1 MDGCSTI
8 HRPTRSCP
16 SKAKRHK
23 KTKPKERAADR
34 VSSLGAV
41 RCISRAAAA
50 QRRHHPGNACGLSRW
65 RARRDRQGDEEPAGD
80 IPEAHTASTRTCRR
94 NAIASGGYIL
104 PVLREAMCG
113 SIFTICLRR
122 LAMPCGKSTGQSW
135 LFRRD
140 SKNLSS
146 SKKRRVILNEPPA
159 HCRIDN
165 AIIWLLNINTV
176 PALTCP
182 PTFGSRGSQ
191 ATLPDEREARVMR

>member
-113 SIFTICLRR
+113 SIFRICLRR

-140 SKNLSS
+140 SKNVFAE
-146 SKKRRVILNEPPA
+146 KKESNLE
-159 HCRIDN
+159 
-165 AIIWLLNINTV
+165 
-176 PALTCP
+176 
-182 PTFGSRGSQ
+182 
-191 ATLPDEREARVMR
+191 

>member
-122 LAMPCGKSTGQSW
+122 LAMPCGKSTGSKLAFPAGFEECFRGKERKQS
-135 LFRRD
+135 
-140 SKNLSS
+140 
-146 SKKRRVILNEPPA
+146 
-159 HCRIDN
+159 
-165 AIIWLLNINTV
+165 
-176 PALTCP
+176 
-182 PTFGSRGSQ
+182 
-191 ATLPDEREARVMR
+191 